1 MEKMQRGKKT
11 SVEPTTRVGLAL
23 QAGGALGAY
32 EVGVIKALY
41 KHYPHF
47 RSNLHVVS
55 GASAGAINATV
66 LVGARGDNPVETL
79 EQMWLERFAVKL
91 PLVPEF
97 LYPLLLPLTGIGGMG
112 HLRPDF
118 LVNPLLAPSIF
129 DSAPMR
135 QTLANLADEERIN
148 HSPIHLIVT
157 AADVETGRL
166 SEFKNHIT
174 GEPFTFEM
182 ALASGSLAPAFPMTT
197 VTEQITG
204 KEGRY
209 WDGGFLATLPLSPVI
224 DVLEQCDVDERVV
237 IAVQVKPRRSR
248 LPGNMLEIMSRFFE
262 LLTSSKLDL
271 DRQTFEKT
279 DARIDL
285 LQQMAQF
292 IPQDSELRK
301 HPAYT
306 ELMSHR
312 KIRCIVIETTRPE
325 TFGSANW
332 SRSAIEDRI
341 ECGYEDA
348 YDKLVEEGI
357 VEKVSEYEHIPTL
370 AAKGRGTAE
379 EKSVPLTA

>member
-1 MEKMQRGKKT
+1 MEKVQRGKK
-11 SVEPTTRVGLAL
+11 TRVGLAL

-41 KHYPHF
+41 THYPHF

-66 LVGARGDNPVETL
+66 LVGAKGDNPVETL

-97 LYPLLLPLTGIGGMG
+97 LYPLLLGLTGIPGMG
-112 HLRPDF
+112 HLRPSF

-129 DSAPMR
+129 DNAPVR
-135 QTLANLADEERIN
+135 QTLADLADEEHIN

-157 AADVETGRL
+157 AADIETGRL

-271 DRQTFEKT
+271 DRQTFEKMAARVELFQLLDKHLT
-279 DARIDL
+279 DEARRAISENEG
-285 LQQMAQF
+285 LQ
-292 IPQDSELRK
+292 E
-301 HPAYT
+301 AYD
-306 ELMSHR
+306 EMRSHR

-357 VEKVSEYEHIPTL
+357 VKKVNEYEHIPTL
-370 AAKGRGTAE
+370 AAKGMGTAE
-379 EKSVPLTA
+379 EKPVPLTA